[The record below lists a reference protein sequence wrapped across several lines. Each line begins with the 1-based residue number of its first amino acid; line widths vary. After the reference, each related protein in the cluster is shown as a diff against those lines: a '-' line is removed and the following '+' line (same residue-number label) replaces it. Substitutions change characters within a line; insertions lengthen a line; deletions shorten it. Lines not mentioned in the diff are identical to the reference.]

1 MELII
6 IIAVVVGLGYFA
18 FKKYTRNV
26 TVDEEIVAPYKIEA
40 PVLEPAQE
48 LAVAETHEK
57 ETNWPFPTADKPTAE
72 QKPVAAITPAK
83 KPAPAKKTAAPKKV
97 AAPVKKAPAKQT
109 AKPKAV
115 AAKTPAKKPAK
126 PKK

>member
-48 LAVAETHEK
+48 SAVAETHEK

-97 AAPVKKAPAKQT
+97 AAPAKQT

-115 AAKTPAKKPAK
+115 AAKAPAKKPAK

>member
-40 PVLEPAQE
+40 PVLEPVQAP
-48 LAVAETHEK
+48 AVAETHEK

-72 QKPVAAITPAK
+72 QKPVTPVKKKAPAK
-83 KPAPAKKTAAPKKV
+83 KPAVPKKV
-97 AAPVKKAPAKQT
+97 AA
-109 AKPKAV
+109 
-115 AAKTPAKKPAK
+115 PAKKPAK
-126 PKK
+126 PKAPAAKPTAAKKPPAKKPKSTK

>member
-6 IIAVVVGLGYFA
+6 IIAVVMGLGYFA
-18 FKKYTRNV
+18 FKKYTRNII
-26 TVDEEIVAPYKIEA
+26 VDEEIVAPYKIEA
-40 PVLEPAQE
+40 PVLEPVQAP
-48 LAVAETHEK
+48 AVAETHEK
-57 ETNWPFPTADKPTAE
+57 ETDWSFPTADKPHVE
-72 QKPVAAITPAK
+72 QKPVAAITT
-83 KPAPAKKTAAPKKV
+83 AKKTAAPKKV

-115 AAKTPAKKPAK
+115 AAKAPAKKPAK

>member
-6 IIAVVVGLGYFA
+6 IIAVVMGLGYFA
-18 FKKYTRNV
+18 FKKYTRNII
-26 TVDEEIVAPYKIEA
+26 VDEEIVAPYKIEA
-40 PVLEPAQE
+40 PVLEPVQAP
-48 LAVAETHEK
+48 AVAETHEK
-57 ETNWPFPTADKPTAE
+57 ETDWSFPTADKPTAE

-83 KPAPAKKTAAPKKV
+83 KKAPAKKTAAPKKV
-97 AAPVKKAPAKQT
+97 AAPAKQT

-115 AAKTPAKKPAK
+115 AAKAPAKKPAK